1 MKNNDNLNPECA
13 DRVKQCLMISGGP
26 IDREFVGNFIRNRK
40 YDFIIAVDNGFST
53 CIELGI
59 QPDLI
64 VGDFDTFG
72 RERIAA
78 YTENEKFHVEI
89 HRAEKDETD
98 TELAF
103 RDVIA
108 AGCGEVTMFGAI
120 GGRID
125 HEISGFHVLAQVR
138 QKGVKVNLYDR
149 RNKIFIL
156 DSKYESEHEFKKSE
170 AFGTYVSFLP
180 LTEKVN
186 GITLTGFKYP
196 LYKKDISIL
205 KNPSLCVSNE
215 IVEESAW
222 ITFQEGI
229 LICVESRD

>member
-1 MKNNDNLNPECA
+1 MKNNDNLTIEGM
-13 DRVKQCLMISGGP
+13 DMKKKCLMISGGP
-26 IDREFVGNFIRNRK
+26 LEREFLKAFIK
-40 YDFIIAVDNGFST
+40 DQTYDFIIAVDNGFSA
-53 CIELGI
+53 CMELGI
-59 QPDLI
+59 RPDLI

-78 YTENEKFHVEI
+78 FAGNEEFHIEI
-89 HRAEKDETD
+89 HKAEKDETD

-108 AGCGEVTMFGAI
+108 AGCSEVHMFGAL

-138 QKGVKVNLYDR
+138 RKGIKVSLFDK

-156 DSKYESEHEFKKSE
+156 DSAHEKEHEFKKSE

-180 LTEKVN
+180 LTEKVK

-196 LYKKDISIL
+196 LDKKDISIL
-205 KNPSLCVSNE
+205 ENPSLCVSNE
-215 IVEESAW
+215 IMDESAR
-222 ITFQEGI
+222 ITIDEGI